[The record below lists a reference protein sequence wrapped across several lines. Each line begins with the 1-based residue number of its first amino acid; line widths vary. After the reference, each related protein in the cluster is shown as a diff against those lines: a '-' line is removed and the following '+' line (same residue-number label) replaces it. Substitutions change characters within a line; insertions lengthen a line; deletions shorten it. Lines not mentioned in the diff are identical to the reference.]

1 MRCAF
6 IERHEQVWPI
16 TTQCRVLA
24 VSASGYHQHRARSE
38 APDQPGRIRDMALL
52 VHIRA
57 VFIEMKGA
65 DGWPRIWREFGARGI
80 HVGKERVRKLMK
92 AYGLQAR
99 GKRKFKVTTNSNHAL
114 PVSPDLLER
123 NFSAPEPNRVWTGDI
138 TYVQTDE
145 GWLYLAVVIDL
156 FSRQIVGFAMHER
169 MMRNLDT
176 SKNLSPNRL
185 AIDSLGPVTRGCG
198 YGAAGSGFL

>member
-1 MRCAF
+1 MPTDGDCTAEGRTGEDAHGARHPKKSGGVFCEGVAVRYAF

-65 DGWPRIWREFGARGI
+65 YGWPRIWREFGARGI

-99 GKRKFKVTTNSNHAL
+99 GKRKFNIFTPNKPRRLSVFASCIVTSAKDHPGNSL
-114 PVSPDLLER
+114 
-123 NFSAPEPNRVWTGDI
+123 TI
-138 TYVQTDE
+138 
-145 GWLYLAVVIDL
+145 
-156 FSRQIVGFAMHER
+156 
-169 MMRNLDT
+169 
-176 SKNLSPNRL
+176 
-185 AIDSLGPVTRGCG
+185 
-198 YGAAGSGFL
+198 AGS

>member
-1 MRCAF
+1 MRYAF

-16 TTQCRVLA
+16 TVQCRVLA

-57 VFIEMKGA
+57 VFTEMKGA
-65 DGWPRIWREFGARGI
+65 YGWPRLWRELGARSI
-80 HVGKERVRKLMK
+80 HAGKERVRKLMK
-92 AYGLQAR
+92 ANGLQAR
-99 GKRKFKVTTNSNHAL
+99 GRRKFKATTNSNYTL

-123 NFSAPEPNRVWTGDI
+123 NFSTSVPNRVWTGDI
-138 TYVQTDE
+138 TYVRTDE

-156 FSRQIVGFAMHER
+156 FSRQVVGFAMH
-169 MMRNLDT
+169 
-176 SKNLSPNRL
+176 
-185 AIDSLGPVTRGCG
+185 
-198 YGAAGSGFL
+198 